1 MTLVT
6 VIFLIGRVARFQLFG
21 SDSVAAMELLRR
33 SVIGDELTENEKKSS
48 AQDYDWLS
56 ISCSHWCSYASS
68 CE

>member
-56 ISCSHWCSYASS
+56 ISCSHWCSYDSS
-68 CE
+68 LE